1 MTSERLTKPGDGGAA
16 GRVPDKEAV
25 LDSHAR
31 GTVLATEDLG
41 DGVGVLLVRLG
52 DHEALRVLIAKAK
65 GRVGDG
71 AGNGIR
77 LRGVKGSVVSAAV
90 RVLGEEVAE
99 GVVETLSALGLG
111 VGDELL
117 RLGGLGGGVLT
128 RKDSS
133 AADGAEHESGGG
145 GGELHCC
152 WG

>member
-25 LDSHAR
+25 LDGHAR
-31 GTVLATEDLG
+31 GTVLAAEDLS
-41 DGVGVLLVRLG
+41 DGIRVLLVRLG
-52 DHEALRVLIAKAK
+52 DHEALRVFIAKAE

-71 AGNGIR
+71 ASDGVR

-90 RVLGEEVAE
+90 RVLGKEVAK
-99 GVVETLSALGLG
+99 GVVETISALGLG

-128 RKDSS
+128 RKDSG
-133 AADGAEHESGGG
+133 AADGAEHEGGG
-145 GGELHCC
+145 GCGELHCC
-152 WG
+152 